1 MILNNVDP
9 KYVSHLAKCQ
19 IEKTKKEQENFLNGL
34 VEQYKTKKSFFKTVV
49 LSREDAI
56 KRALTPTNATKDF
69 WHGAYHNQW
78 VYSSFTNKLSQ
89 LENLINLMNT
99 VEFREMKVSL
109 TNEDLTL
116 LGLI

>member
-9 KYVSHLAKCQ
+9 KYVTHLAKRQ
-19 IEKTKKEQENFLNGL
+19 IEKTKMEQENFLNGL
-34 VEQYKTKKSFFKTVV
+34 AEQYKTKKSLFKTEV

-56 KRALTPTNATKDF
+56 KRALTPTNDF